1 MSSTLAPYLSQ
12 IYAKD
17 GKFAADAQDLML
29 QGTDLLA
36 DAETLTM
43 EKNSGKAVVW
53 NRAEKASM

>member
-43 EKNSGKAVVW
+43 EKNSGKSSGM
-53 NRAEKASM
+53 E